1 MNDVDMGPAY
11 ISGEYP
17 EVGDLIEFGSR
28 HKRLLVTSID
38 EDPPFSMQCGQ
49 CNYFEGS
56 LRLMVLVARHGQKV
70 PE

>member
-1 MNDVDMGPAY
+1 MSDVDREPVY

-28 HKRLLVTSID
+28 HKRLLVTSIND
-38 EDPPFSMQCGQ
+38 GPTFSMQCGQ

-56 LRLMVLVARHGQKV
+56 LRLMVLIARHGQKV
-70 PE
+70 SE